1 MNKKHPVL
9 FAVGVNH
16 RTAPVD
22 VRERIYL
29 QADEIPAL
37 VKKLKKTLAEV
48 VVLSTCNRTEIYGV
62 TIHTEIGLDFYQD
75 LLIDFKNAG
84 EHVTRDHFFGSVS
97 CAACLQLFS
106 VATSLDSKMIGDAQ
120 ILGQMRSAYSLATQ
134 HGSTGKIVNQLFQR
148 GFKIGKRARTETELH
163 KGTISLSSAAA
174 EFAEKHLGS
183 LADKTVLL
191 IGAGD
196 TARLSAEAL
205 IKRKVGRLIVA
216 NRTRE
221 NAVKMLE
228 GFDKQRLDW
237 EVIGLEDIQPSLKAA
252 NVVISSI
259 SSDQPILSRSDLD
272 GCVDEKLLID
282 LGVPRNMDNDLVGI
296 DGIHMKNVD
305 DLNEIVDTNFQRRK
319 ASVPHTRKIILEEM
333 TEFLVWYYS
342 LPLLPVAMACGGKP
356 DLTTKIEILGVKEFL
371 MSNLSW
377 VHKIAMND
385 GAETF
390 AGHAAVVDQLVSM
403 RNGGAQAR

>member
-29 QADEIPAL
+29 HADEIPAL
-37 VKKLKKTLAEV
+37 TKQLKETLAEV
-48 VVLSTCNRTEIYGV
+48 VVLSTCNRTEVYGV
-62 TIHTEIGLDFYQD
+62 TTRTDIGLDFYQD

-84 EHVTRDHFFGSVS
+84 EHVSRDHFFGSVS
-97 CAACLQLFS
+97 CAACMQLFS
-106 VATSLDSKMIGDAQ
+106 VATSLDSKMIGDTQ
-120 ILGQMRSAYSLATQ
+120 ILGQIRSAYSLARE

-148 GFKIGKRARTETELH
+148 GFKIGKRARTETALH
-163 KGTISLSSAAA
+163 KGTVSLSSAAA
-174 EFAEKHLGS
+174 EFAERHFGS

-221 NAVKMLE
+221 NAVKMLLSIDTKGVE
-228 GFDKQRLDW
+228 W
-237 EVIGLEDIQPSLKAA
+237 EVKGLDEIGSALASAD
-252 NVVISSI
+252 VVISST
-259 SSDQPILSRSDLD
+259 SSDRPILNRSDFVE
-272 GCVDEKLLID
+272 CVGQKLLID
-282 LGVPRNMDNDLVGI
+282 LAVPRNMDNDLVGVE
-296 DGIHMKNVD
+296 GIFLKNVD
-305 DLNEIVDTNFQRRK
+305 GLNEIVDTNFQRRL
-319 ASVPHTRKIILEEM
+319 ASVPHARKIIKDEM
-333 TEFLVWYYS
+333 TDFLVWYYS
-342 LPLLPVAMACGGKP
+342 LPLLPATMNCGEKP
-356 DLTTKIEILGVKEFL
+356 DPATKGEILGVKEFL
-371 MSNLSW
+371 LSNLSW

-390 AGHAAVVDQLVSM
+390 AGHADVIDQLVSM
-403 RNGGAQAR
+403 RNQEASVR